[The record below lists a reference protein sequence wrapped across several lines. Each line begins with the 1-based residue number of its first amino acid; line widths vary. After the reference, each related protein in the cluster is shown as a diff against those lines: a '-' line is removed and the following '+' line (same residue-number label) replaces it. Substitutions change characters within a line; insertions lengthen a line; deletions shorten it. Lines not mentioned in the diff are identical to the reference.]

1 MQITTRI
8 LALGLVLI
16 SGAALAHT
24 QLSNSVPTDN
34 ATLATAPDHFEL
46 TFSTD
51 VRLTALSLV
60 DAAGTSYELGALP
73 TATQRAFS
81 ITVARLPA
89 GAYSIGWRAV
99 GADTHVVSGEI
110 HFSIAQN

>member
-1 MQITTRI
+1 MKTTRI
-8 LALGLVLI
+8 LALGLALI
-16 SGAALAHT
+16 WGTTLAHT
-24 QLSNSVPTDN
+24 QLSSSAPADN
-34 ATLATAPDHFEL
+34 ATLATAPEHLEL

-60 DAAGTSYELGALP
+60 DSAGTSYELGALP

-81 ITVARLPA
+81 VTLARLPA
-89 GAYSIGWRAV
+89 GAYSVAWRAV

-110 HFSIAQN
+110 HFSIAQH

>member
-1 MQITTRI
+1 MQITRI

-16 SGAALAHT
+16 WGTALAHT
-24 QLSNSVPTDN
+24 QLSSSAPADN
-34 ATLATAPDHFEL
+34 ATLATAPDHVEL
-46 TFSTD
+46 AFSTD

-60 DAAGTSYELGALP
+60 DSTGTSYELGDLP

-81 ITVARLPA
+81 IPVTRLPA